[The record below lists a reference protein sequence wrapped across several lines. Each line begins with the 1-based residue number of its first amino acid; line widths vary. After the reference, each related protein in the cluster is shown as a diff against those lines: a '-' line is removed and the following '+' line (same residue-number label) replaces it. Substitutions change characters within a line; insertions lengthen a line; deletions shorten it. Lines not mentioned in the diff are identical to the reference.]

1 MGVVGRV
8 KHDALDSDP
17 RIVFYLPHTQFPTRA
32 LTVVVR
38 SGTEPASLAGS
49 VRAAV
54 RGIDRD
60 LPLYLVRTMDELV
73 AQSMARRRFTMVL
86 LGLFAGFALVLAA
99 LGVYGVLAYVVGQG
113 EREIGIRVAIG
124 STPGRIVGLVVRQGA
139 ALALAGVVLGLAGA
153 VGMTRFMSS
162 LLYGVSATDA
172 VTFVSIPLL
181 LAIVAVV
188 ACIVPAWR
196 ASRVDPV
203 VSLRC
208 E

>member
-1 MGVVGRV
+1 
-8 KHDALDSDP
+8 
-17 RIVFYLPHTQFPTRA
+17 
-32 LTVVVR
+32 VVR
-38 SGTEPASLAGS
+38 SGTEPATLAGS

-99 LGVYGVLAYVVGQG
+99 LGVYGVLAYLVGQG

-124 STPGRIVGLVVRQGA
+124 STPGRIVALVVRQGA
-139 ALALAGVVLGLAGA
+139 ALAFAGVVLGLAA
-153 VGMTRFMSS
+153 ALGMTRFMSS

-181 LAIVAVV
+181 LVLVAVV
-188 ACIVPAWR
+188 ACVVPAWR